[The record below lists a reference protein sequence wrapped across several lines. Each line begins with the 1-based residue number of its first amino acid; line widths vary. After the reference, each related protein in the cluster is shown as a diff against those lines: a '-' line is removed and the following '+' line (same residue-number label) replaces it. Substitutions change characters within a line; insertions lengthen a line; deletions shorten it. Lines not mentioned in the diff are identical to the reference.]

1 MCVLERDADVAH
13 RRPGSRRRAS
23 SPSSS
28 NPSLLPSEC
37 LWYVALVGDGALPAS
52 LAGALTFLTGALLD
66 GDLYGGGV
74 SFVPAA
80 GRLAPSVPL
89 DFIA

>member
-1 MCVLERDADVAH
+1 MYAAAV
-13 RRPGSRRRAS
+13 
-23 SPSSS
+23 
-28 NPSLLPSEC
+28 
-37 LWYVALVGDGALPAS
+37 LVGDVAS
-52 LAGALTFLTGALLD
+52 LAGALTFLTGALLA